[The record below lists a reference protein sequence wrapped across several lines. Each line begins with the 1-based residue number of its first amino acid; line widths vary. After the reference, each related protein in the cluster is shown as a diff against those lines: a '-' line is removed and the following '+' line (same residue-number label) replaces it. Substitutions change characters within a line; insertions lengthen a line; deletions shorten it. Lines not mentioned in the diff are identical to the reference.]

1 LCGSILEVADYF
13 EALIVVL
20 LERYWRC
27 LVELERYFGVKI
39 YKVDAEYV
47 GCTRGCGIVLK
58 MNMCL
63 SYYIC

>member
-20 LERYWRC
+20 